1 MPETLPSECTRQYLT
16 ISAVLLR
23 PAGFRP
29 GRKGTDAD
37 SRERGGGQAR
47 CHTASK
53 GSNEIA
59 VDLLGNVILSIITPL
74 LPAINQS
81 NIRGCSFYLKENNT
95 SWRN

>member
-29 GRKGTDAD
+29 GRKGTYAD
-37 SRERGGGQAR
+37 GGGWGGGQAR
-47 CHTASK
+47 CHTASN

-74 LPAINQS
+74 QPAVHQS
-81 NIRGCSFYLKENNT
+81 NILKCTFYLKENN
-95 SWRN
+95 SS